1 MRYFVDAL
9 AVLGGGL
16 LVVYSFFV
24 GAEIVGRRFLG
35 FSFQGV
41 DEVGGYLMA
50 VVVAVGFSY
59 ALYTQAH
66 IRIDLLLKYLPRAL
80 AMWLN
85 VAALAALSVLALFLF
100 SRAWFVL
107 AESHALQAVSST
119 PLQTPL
125 VIPQSIWAGGLLIFV
140 FASLTYFIRGL
151 RHGLRGEA
159 EKVAGL
165 LGFSVVSEGKAG
177 GSRDRMDT

>member
-1 MRYFVDAL
+1 MRRFVDAL

-50 VVVAVGFSY
+50 IVVAVGFSY
-59 ALYTQAH
+59 ALYNQAH
-66 IRIDLLLKYLPRAL
+66 IRIDILLTYLPRAL

-85 VAALAALSVLALFLF
+85 VVALAALSVLALFF
-100 SRAWFVL
+100 FWRAWFVL
-107 AESHALQAVSST
+107 AESYALQAVSST
-119 PLQTPL
+119 PLLTPL

-165 LGFSVVSEGKAG
+165 LGFSVDSEG
-177 GSRDRMDT
+177 

>member
-1 MRYFVDAL
+1 M
-9 AVLGGGL
+9 

-24 GAEIVGRRFLG
+24 CAEIIGRRFFS

-50 VVVAVGFSY
+50 TMVAVGFSR
-59 ALYTQAH
+59 ALYSQAH
-66 IRIDLLLKYLPRAL
+66 IRIDILLKHLPRAL

-85 VAALAALSVLALFLF
+85 VATLGALSVLALFLF

-107 AESHALQAVSST
+107 SDSYALQSVSYT
-119 PLQTPL
+119 PLLTPL

-140 FASLTYFIRGL
+140 FASLAYFIRAL
-151 RHGLRGEA
+151 RHGRR
-159 EKVAGL
+159 
-165 LGFSVVSEGKAG
+165 
-177 GSRDRMDT
+177 SRTADRRPAAHTAQPSTARRNGD